1 MRMGP
6 AFVVISFLLFAFAA
20 KPLPRV
26 SAASA
31 PETVLDVSGKIL
43 RTGTDYN
50 ILPAMRGG
58 GGGVKFACTGH
69 KSCPVDV
76 LQDDYEQSDGLPLK
90 FIPANSKKGV
100 VRLSTDLN
108 IKFSGPASCSPSAVW
123 KVENYDDLTGQM
135 FISTSGVEGNPG
147 PETLDNWFKIER
159 YGNGYKLVF
168 CPTVCDDCEVL
179 CRDIGIYVDSEGFRR
194 LALSDV
200 PFKVMFKKF

>member
-1 MRMGP
+1 M
-6 AFVVISFLLFAFAA
+6 A
-20 KPLPRV
+20 KKSPLPRV
-26 SAASA
+26 SAAAA
-31 PETVLDVSGKIL
+31 PDETVLDVAGKIL

-58 GGGVKFACTGH
+58 GGGITFACTGH

-76 LQDDYEQSDGLPLK
+76 LQDNYEQSDGLPLK
-90 FIPANSKKGV
+90 FIPANRKKGV

-108 IKFSGPASCSPSAVW
+108 IKFSGPGKLLPI
-123 KVENYDDLTGQM
+123 G
-135 FISTSGVEGNPG
+135 GVE
-147 PETLDNWFKIER
+147 
-159 YGNGYKLVF
+159 
-168 CPTVCDDCEVL
+168 VCDDCEVL

>member
-6 AFVVISFLLFAFAA
+6 AFVVLFFLLFAFAA

-26 SAASA
+26 SAAAA
-31 PETVLDVSGKIL
+31 PETVLDVAGKIL

-58 GGGVKFACTGH
+58 G
-69 KSCPVDV
+69 
-76 LQDDYEQSDGLPLK
+76 
-90 FIPANSKKGV
+90 
-100 VRLSTDLN
+100 
-108 IKFSGPASCSPSAVW
+108 
-123 KVENYDDLTGQM
+123 
-135 FISTSGVEGNPG
+135 GNPG

>member
-26 SAASA
+26 SAAAA
-31 PETVLDVSGKIL
+31 PET
-43 RTGTDYN
+43 
-50 ILPAMRGG
+50 
-58 GGGVKFACTGH
+58 
-69 KSCPVDV
+69 
-76 LQDDYEQSDGLPLK
+76 DDYEQSDGLPLK

-159 YGNGYKLVF
+159 
-168 CPTVCDDCEVL
+168 
-179 CRDIGIYVDSEGFRR
+179 DIGIYVDSEGFRR